1 MKKCLVLLFNDQH
14 VLLVLINVYVM
25 KFSYLVL
32 WKTSLIAQF
41 PFKEKY
47 NVDTPAGKALESTI
61 REWKNRKPCGKI
73 KVQKKD

>member
-1 MKKCLVLLFNDQH
+1 
-14 VLLVLINVYVM
+14 M